1 MNDEN
6 IFLGDDENQ
15 ASIAARMIADFERKR
30 KTALYPG
37 DPRRLL
43 ILWEADII
51 EQIYAL
57 IELNAKRNILR
68 YARGSDL
75 DELADMFRDEK
86 RLPESPAFTTLRFT
100 ISATQTHTLPIPKGT
115 RAAVGEIV
123 FETDETAFVPE
134 GQLYADVHARCSLPG
149 YIGNDFLPG
158 QINTMVDIFSFLESI
173 SNITKSEG
181 GADEE
186 SNEAFY
192 ERINKGFESYTNAGS
207 MGAYEYFALSAST
220 LIRDAKAYSDEPG
233 VVKVKVLLGG
243 GAQPGAEMISLV
255 ENKLSAEKI
264 RPLTDLVIVSGPDQ
278 IGFEIKLIY
287 YVSSKLELDS
297 ETVKAT
303 VSDAVSDY
311 IKWQTGAMGRSVNPS
326 ELMWRLKGSGIIHA
340 EIAEPVY
347 RQIQRTEVALLSDT
361 PEITFGGV
369 KDD

>member
-1 MNDEN
+1 MSDEN
-6 IFLGDDENQ
+6 IFLTDDENK
-15 ASIAARMIADFERKR
+15 ASIAERMIADFERKR
-30 KTALYPG
+30 KRTLYPG
-37 DPRRLL
+37 DPLRLL

-51 EQIYAL
+51 EQIYVL
-57 IELNAKRNILR
+57 IELYAKRNILK
-68 YARGSDL
+68 YAKGSDL
-75 DELADMFRDEK
+75 DLLADMFRDEK

-100 ISATQTHTLPIPKGT
+100 ISATQTYAVSIPKGT
-115 RAAVGEIV
+115 RAAVGEII
-123 FETDETAFVPE
+123 FETDETAFVPG

-158 QINTMVDIFSFLESI
+158 QINTMVDIFSFLENV
-173 SNITKSEG
+173 SNTTKSEG

-233 VVKVKVLLGG
+233 VVKVKVLLSGG
-243 GAQPGAEMISLV
+243 VQPGDEMISLV
-255 ENKLSAEKI
+255 ENKLSAEKT
-264 RPLTDLVIVSGPDQ
+264 RPLTDSVVVSGPDQ

-287 YVSSKLELDS
+287 YVSSKLELDP
-297 ETVKAT
+297 ETIK
-303 VSDAVSDY
+303 DAVSEAVDNY
-311 IKWQTGAMGRSVNPS
+311 IKWQTEAMGRSVNPS

-340 EIAEPVY
+340 GITEPVF
-347 RQIQRTEVALLSDT
+347 RQVQRMEVAYLSNA